1 MRNIFIEKTE
11 LSPKLTGKTKI
22 KKFKLRFIFLHF
34 SFQIDT
40 SLKKNFLIY
49 FSKKASR
56 KDIFFSLKSNDPT
69 VITNDL
75 DTF

>member
-11 LSPKLTGKTKI
+11 LSPKLTVKTKI

-34 SFQIDT
+34 IFQIDT
-40 SLKKNFLIY
+40 SLRKNFINY
-49 FSKKASR
+49 FSTSASR
-56 KDIFFSLKSNDPT
+56 KDIFSNLKSNDPA